1 MTLRASDRPCTRPS
15 ALRGNQCEIL
25 HFLAKVGACELILHI
40 HVLIN
45 WQGIC
50 WLISHDRIAGSGLPI
65 EVAVFLKLSA
75 DKLLV
80 CNKSQAQLQ
89 VDFYANLLFEVN
101 YELTNES
108 FVSSLGQIY
117 MLKITYGLTPIP
129 VVVLPWAAWAWD
141 SVTIVISYIVTC
153 VLIVVSV
160 ATLPPTS
167 PRADGTRPTRP
178 GVERAVICI
187 STRTYNEISARMR
200 QWYYSKCHNRSK
212 EKMNSVVSTIE
223 EPFIGLKFSPEAF

>member
-1 MTLRASDRPCTRPS
+1 MRPDIAHPCFDQLTGYLLANITWSYRGLRFR
-15 ALRGNQCEIL
+15 
-25 HFLAKVGACELILHI
+25 
-40 HVLIN
+40 
-45 WQGIC
+45 
-50 WLISHDRIAGSGLPI
+50 PI

-80 CNKSQAQLQ
+80 FNKSQAQLQ

-117 MLKITYGLTPIP
+117 MLKITYRLTPIP

-223 EPFIGLKFSPEAF
+223 WTIHWLKIQSWSIWSRDRSH

>member
-1 MTLRASDRPCTRPS
+1 MRPDIAHLCFDQLTGYLLANITWSYLGLRFR
-15 ALRGNQCEIL
+15 
-25 HFLAKVGACELILHI
+25 
-40 HVLIN
+40 
-45 WQGIC
+45 
-50 WLISHDRIAGSGLPI
+50 PI

-80 CNKSQAQLQ
+80 FNKSQAQLQ

-117 MLKITYGLTPIP
+117 MLKITYRLTPIP

-160 ATLPPTS
+160 ATLPSTS

-200 QWYYSKCHNRSK
+200 QWYYSKCHNKSK

-223 EPFIGLKFSPEAF
+223 WTIHWLKIQSWSILSRDRSH